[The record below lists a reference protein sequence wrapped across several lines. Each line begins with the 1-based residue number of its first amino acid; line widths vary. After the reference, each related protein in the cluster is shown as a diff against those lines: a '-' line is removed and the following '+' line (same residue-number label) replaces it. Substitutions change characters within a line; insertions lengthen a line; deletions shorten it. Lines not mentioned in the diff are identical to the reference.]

1 MDHNPY
7 KPPEAEIEPGGPAP
21 RNTLWWRVFFSLS
34 AIMVG
39 LGILVVPF
47 ITGLGP
53 LDIIDF
59 AASIVAMIGVYGF
72 AYYKRIGGVVFWRY
86 FFYFMLLESILF
98 IIVMPLAG
106 ANRYGQLTELDGFY
120 IFEIAYAYLVLMA
133 LYLYAYRRPFVWS
146 RR

>member
-1 MDHNPY
+1 M
-7 KPPEAEIEPGGPAP
+7 
-21 RNTLWWRVFFSLS
+21 
-34 AIMVG
+34 
-39 LGILVVPF
+39 
-47 ITGLGP
+47 
-53 LDIIDF
+53 
-59 AASIVAMIGVYGF
+59 
-72 AYYKRIGGVVFWRY
+72 FWRY

-120 IFEIAYAYLVLMA
+120 IFEIAYVYLILMA

>member
-1 MDHNPY
+1 MNHNPY
-7 KPPEAEIEPGGPAP
+7 EPPEADIEPGGPAP
-21 RNTLWWRVFFSLS
+21 RNTVWWRVFFALS

-39 LGILVVPF
+39 LGVLAVPF
-47 ITGLGP
+47 IPGLNMI
-53 LDIIDF
+53 DIIDF
-59 AASIVAMIGVYGF
+59 AASIVAMIGLYGF

-86 FFYFMLLESILF
+86 FFYLMAFESILF

-106 ANRYGQLTELDGFY
+106 ANRYGQPSEFDGFY
-120 IFEIAYAYLVLMA
+120 IFEIAYGYLILMA